1 MKDLKKLNIELLNEI
16 ELGNVYGG
24 NPNDGS
30 TPPDD
35 GIDEDETFPTQG
47 N

>member
-16 ELGNVYGG
+16 ELKNVFGG

-30 TPPDD
+30 IPPDD
-35 GIDEDETFPTQG
+35 GIDDDEGSPMQG
-47 N
+47 